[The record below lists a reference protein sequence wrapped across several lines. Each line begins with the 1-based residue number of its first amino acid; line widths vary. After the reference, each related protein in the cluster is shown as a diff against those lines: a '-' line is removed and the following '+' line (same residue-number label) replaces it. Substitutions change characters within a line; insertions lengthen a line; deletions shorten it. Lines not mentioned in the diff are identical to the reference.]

1 MTKVGI
7 LGGGQLGRMLL
18 ECASKFK
25 VETHILEKQENCPAS
40 SLCNHFTLGDIND
53 FETVYKFGKNLDCIT
68 IEIEQVCVEAL
79 EKLEKE
85 GVRVIPKPAVLK
97 MIKNKISQKEFYRLH
112 SIPTP
117 SFHITNSKEELV
129 NFIDFLPAVHKVGVG
144 GYDGKG
150 VELLHSKEDFVKGF
164 DSPAVLEKMT
174 EIKHEIAVQ
183 VAVDQTNN
191 IAVFP
196 PVEMVFDQKLNLL
209 DFQICPARLS
219 PAIQKK
225 AIDIAT
231 NLVRSFESPGLFAVE
246 LFIDHSDSVWVNETA
261 PRVHNSGHHSIE
273 ALATSQFEMLWQ
285 ILLGEKLGST
295 DVLKSSIMVNIIGA
309 PGNIGMAKLEGTD
322 TITDADTFIH
332 WYGKETTKPGR
343 KMGHIT
349 RLGISPES
357 AMEAA
362 HLLKNNIRCI
372 SETKE
377 ITSKIVK

>member
-25 VETHILEKQENCPAS
+25 VETHILENQENCPAS

>member
-231 NLVRSFESPGLFAVE
+231 NLVRYFESPGLFAVE

>member
-25 VETHILEKQENCPAS
+25 VETHILENQENCPAS

-309 PGNIGMAKLEGTD
+309 PGYIGMAKLEGSD

>member
-25 VETHILEKQENCPAS
+25 VETHILENQENCPAS

-285 ILLGEKLGST
+285 ILLGVKLGST